1 MCQARGLN
9 QHQGVM
15 IPRQNLENLMLRR
28 DVVSAVEEGRFHIY
42 AVSTIDEGMEVL
54 TGVAAGGRREDG
66 TYFEETVNYQVN
78 KQLQEMATRLK
89 HFYGPT
95 TEEKPEVHS

>member
-1 MCQARGLN
+1 
-9 QHQGVM
+9 
-15 IPRQNLENLMLRR
+15 MLRR
-28 DVVSAVEEGRFHIY
+28 EVVDAVEKGRFHIY

-66 TYFEETVNYQVN
+66 TYPEETVNYQVN
-78 KQLQEMATRLK
+78 EQLQGMAARLR

-95 TEEKPEVHS
+95 TEEKQETHS